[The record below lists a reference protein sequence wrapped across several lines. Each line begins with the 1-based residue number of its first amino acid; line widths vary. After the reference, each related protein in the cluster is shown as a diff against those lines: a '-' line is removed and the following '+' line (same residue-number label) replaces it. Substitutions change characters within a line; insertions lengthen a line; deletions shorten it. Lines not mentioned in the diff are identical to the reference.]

1 MRSSTTMQRVFL
13 VAFTHEG
20 CGVPKCCKAR
30 ETTYE
35 RQYPMSI
42 LDSFSLAGKTALITG
57 GAGIVGKQIVR
68 AVAESGAHTYVASR
82 NVASLETLA
91 EEFSQEGLTIHPR
104 QVDQGDEASI
114 HALRDAILAERPGV
128 DVLVNNA
135 VLRPMKGYDDGPE
148 SFDASM
154 RVNATGLFL
163 ITRAFGDA
171 MAAQGAGS
179 IINIGSMM
187 GMIGP
192 EPANYAN
199 TNMSGWY
206 PDYFFHKGGMI
217 NFTRFIASYYG
228 SRDVRCNCLSPGGF
242 QTENH
247 PEVFVRQYNERT
259 CLGRMANASDL
270 MGSVVF
276 LASDA
281 SRYIT
286 GANIPVDGGYTA
298 K

>member
-1 MRSSTTMQRVFL
+1 
-13 VAFTHEG
+13 
-20 CGVPKCCKAR
+20 
-30 ETTYE
+30 
-35 RQYPMSI
+35 MSI
-42 LDSFSLAGKTALITG
+42 LDTFSLAGKTALVTG

-68 AVAESGAHTYVASR
+68 AVAEAGAFTYVASR
-82 NVASLETLA
+82 DVASLEKLA
-91 EEFSQEGLTIHPR
+91 AEFAKENLVIHPR
-104 QVDQGDEASI
+104 ALDQGDEASI
-114 HALRDAILAERPGV
+114 LALRDSILGERPSI
-128 DVLVNNA
+128 DILVNNA
-135 VLRPMKGYDDGPE
+135 VLRPMKGGYHDDAAT
-148 SFDASM
+148 FDLSM
-154 RVNATGLFL
+154 HVNATGLFM

-171 MAAQGAGS
+171 MAERGGGS
-179 IINIGSMM
+179 IINIGSMQ

-192 EPANYAN
+192 EPSNYAG
-199 TNMSGWY
+199 TTMSGWY

-228 SRDVRCNCLSPGGF
+228 AKNIRCNCLSPGGF

-247 PEVFVRQYNERT
+247 PDVFVRQYNERT

-286 GANIPVDGGYTA
+286 GVNIPVDGGYTA

>member
-1 MRSSTTMQRVFL
+1 
-13 VAFTHEG
+13 
-20 CGVPKCCKAR
+20 
-30 ETTYE
+30 
-35 RQYPMSI
+35 MSV
-42 LDSFSLAGKTALITG
+42 LDTFSLAGKTALITG
-57 GAGIVGKQIVR
+57 GAGIVGRQIVR
-68 AVAESGAHTYVASR
+68 AIAEAGAHTYVASR
-82 NVASLETLA
+82 NLASLEGLA
-91 EEFSQEGLTIHPR
+91 SEFAGEGLTIHPR
-104 QVDQGDEASI
+104 RLDQADEASVN
-114 HALRDAILAERPGV
+114 ALRDTIAAERPSI
-128 DVLVNNA
+128 DILVNNA
-135 VLRPMKGYDDGPE
+135 VLRPMTFGYRDTAE
-148 SFDASM
+148 RFDESM

-163 ITRAFGDA
+163 LTRAIGDA
-171 MAAQGAGS
+171 MAEQESGS

-199 TNMSGWY
+199 TEMSGWY

-228 SRDVRCNCLSPGGF
+228 DKNVRCNCLSPGGF
-242 QTENH
+242 QTDNH
-247 PEVFVRQYNERT
+247 PEAFVRQYNERT
-259 CLGRMANASDL
+259 CLGRMANASDM

-276 LASDA
+276 LAGDA

>member
-1 MRSSTTMQRVFL
+1 
-13 VAFTHEG
+13 
-20 CGVPKCCKAR
+20 
-30 ETTYE
+30 
-35 RQYPMSI
+35 MSV
-42 LDSFSLAGKTALITG
+42 LKTFSLEGKTALITG

-68 AVAESGAHTYVASR
+68 AVAEAGANTYVASR
-82 NVASLETLA
+82 NVAALEDLA
-91 EEFSQEGLTIHPR
+91 QDFARENLAVHPR
-104 QVDQGDEASI
+104 QLDQSDEGSI
-114 HALRDAILAERPGV
+114 EALRDNILSDR
-128 DVLVNNA
+128 DSIDILVNNA
-135 VLRPMKGYDDGPE
+135 VLRPMTYGYRDTGE

-154 RVNATGLFL
+154 HVNATGLFL
-163 ITRAFGDA
+163 LTRAMGDV
-171 MAAQGAGS
+171 MAEHGNGS

-187 GMIGP
+187 GMVGP

-199 TNMSGWY
+199 TEMNGWY

-228 SRDVRCNCLSPGGF
+228 DQNIRCNCLSPGGF
-242 QTENH
+242 QTPNH
-247 PEVFVRQYNERT
+247 PDVFVRQYNERT
-259 CLGRMANASDL
+259 CLGRMADATDL

-276 LASDA
+276 LASEA